1 MRSWPGKNHESF
13 PFQTV
18 AQIDRGRS
26 VLLAFADIRR
36 MLQNRNL
43 GRVSIIFCT
52 PELCKSPSAFSSV
65 REQLVAGAWNM
76 EIQICKVN
84 IGNQLAWI
92 LGWKSNH
99 FHWRLLLLVDQVFTT
114 VWRTLQVGVQF
125 CNMVANYSVKKLD
138 FKIESAACCY

>member
-36 MLQNRNL
+36 MLQNLNL

-84 IGNQLAWI
+84 IGNQLA
-92 LGWKSNH
+92 
-99 FHWRLLLLVDQVFTT
+99 
-114 VWRTLQVGVQF
+114 
-125 CNMVANYSVKKLD
+125 
-138 FKIESAACCY
+138 

>member
-1 MRSWPGKNHESF
+1 MDIFKKDFEISIYCKMRSWPGKNHESF
-13 PFQTV
+13 PFQTD

-84 IGNQLAWI
+84 IGNQLA
-92 LGWKSNH
+92 
-99 FHWRLLLLVDQVFTT
+99 
-114 VWRTLQVGVQF
+114 
-125 CNMVANYSVKKLD
+125 
-138 FKIESAACCY
+138 